1 MKEKLE
7 ARIEALKKEN
17 DGANGLLQSIDAK
30 KGQVIQEILIRN
42 GRILELAKILEE
54 IPA

>member
-7 ARIEALKKEN
+7 ARIEEFKKEN
-17 DGANGLLQSIDAK
+17 DGASGLLQSIDAK

-42 GRILELAKILEE
+42 GRILELEE
-54 IPA
+54 ILKDLV